1 MITRIRQTRTAM
13 YAEIFGVS
21 LAYVATI
28 AGFAYQI
35 ARSAGIA

>member
-1 MITRIRQTRTAM
+1 MIDRIRQSRTAM
-13 YAEIFGVS
+13 YAEVFGVS